1 MFQVQGNVIPWVEND
16 THYITQGDYLR
27 AQRIEKIKS
36 KKRLVILG
44 ASSAHGSNELM
55 EDTFAGIIG
64 EQTEWEV
71 INLAIGGTTS
81 AGLVT
86 LTSYVELLNQ
96 YALLIYYGNNEV
108 HHLRK
113 LIFNLLRLK
122 Q

>member
-1 MFQVQGNVIPWVEND
+1 MFQVQNWSVVPWIETD

-27 AQRIEKIKS
+27 AQRIDKMKS

-55 EDTFAGIIG
+55 EDTFAGIVD

-71 INLAIGGTTS
+71 INLGIGGTTS

-86 LTSYVELLNQ
+86 LTPYVEQLNPD
-96 YALLIYYGNNEV
+96 AVLIYYGHNEV
-108 HHLRK
+108 HQLASSNDP
-113 LIFNLLRLK
+113 ILLP
-122 Q
+122 